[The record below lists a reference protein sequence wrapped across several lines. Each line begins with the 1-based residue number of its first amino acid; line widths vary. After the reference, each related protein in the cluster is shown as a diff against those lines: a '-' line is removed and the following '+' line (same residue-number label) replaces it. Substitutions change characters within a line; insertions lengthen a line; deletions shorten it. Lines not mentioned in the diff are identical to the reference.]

1 MLRTEMKRTLRTR
14 ATALAACALAACAIA
29 WGGDAHAQTA
39 SPSFAQVMEQLQRQE
54 HTLDAQQRQ
63 LYQQQEQLTQQRQ
76 LIEQQRRQLEAMSG
90 AVSDGALNDMRGAGL
105 PGPMVYRE
113 LAADE
118 PISTFRR
125 AYSTIVS
132 ENSGGGGAAPVST
145 ADSTPPQGPVGEAPT
160 QEEPAAQVEALPEGS
175 TALSGRGKL
184 TLESSIEYSRSSN
197 NRLVFRGVE
206 IVTGIQIGV
215 IEASDSARDTI
226 AGSLAARYALTD
238 RLEIEGRVPY
248 IYRSDR
254 VTTLAQNDE
263 QQTETFELSGSNV
276 GDAEVSA
283 RYQLNRGR
291 NGLPMFVVGGR
302 IKSDTGKGPFD
313 LARDAAGISTELA
326 TGSGFWGVQGSISAL
341 YPSDPVVLYGS
352 LSYLHNVARD
362 VNVDLGGVHVGEVD
376 PGDSIGAGFGF
387 GFSLNPRF
395 SYSLG
400 YSHSYVMETTTQLND
415 TVQRSTA
422 LQVGTLQL
430 GMSFRVN
437 EDLTVSTGVDVGVTE
452 DAPDVRISLRT
463 PFRF

>member
-1 MLRTEMKRTLRTR
+1 MLRAVMKRTLRTR
-14 ATALAACALAACAIA
+14 AAALAACALAACAVV
-29 WGGDAHAQTA
+29 WSGDACAQTA
-39 SPSFAQVMEQLQRQE
+39 PPSLTQMLDQLQRQE
-54 HTLDAQQRQ
+54 QTLDAQQRQ
-63 LYQQQEQLTQQRQ
+63 LMQQQQQLSQQRQ
-76 LIEQQRRQLEAMSG
+76 LIEQQRLQIEAMNG
-90 AVSDGALNDMRGAGL
+90 VMTDGALADLRATGSPGGL
-105 PGPMVYRE
+105 AYQE
-113 LAADE
+113 LAADA

-132 ENSGGGGAAPVST
+132 DAGGGSAPAST
-145 ADSTPPQGPVGEAPT
+145 ADAGHPEAPVGEAPQ
-160 QEEPAAQVEALPEGS
+160 QEEPASQVAALPEGS

-184 TLESSIEYSRSSN
+184 TLETSLEYSRSSN

-215 IEASDSARDTI
+215 IEASDTARDTI

-238 RLEIEGRVPY
+238 RLEVEGRVPY

-263 QQTETFELSGSNV
+263 TQTETFELDGSNV
-276 GDAEVSA
+276 GDAELSV
-283 RYQLNRGR
+283 RYQLNSGA
-291 NGLPMFVVGGR
+291 GGAPMFVVGGR

-313 LARDAAGISTELA
+313 LDRDEAGVSTELA
-326 TGSGFWGVQGSISAL
+326 TGSGFWGVQGSLSVL

-352 LSYLHNVARD
+352 LSYLHNIARD
-362 VNVDLGGVHVGEVD
+362 VDVDYGDVHVGEVD
-376 PGDSIGAGFGF
+376 PGDSVGLGFGF
-387 GFSLNPRF
+387 GFALNPRF

-400 YSHSYVMETTTQLND
+400 YSHSYVMETTTELND
-415 TVQRSTA
+415 TVQRSTP
-422 LQVGTLQL
+422 LQVGALQL

-437 EDLTVSTGVDVGVTE
+437 EDFTVSTGVDVGVTE